1 MAYSAIAKYRNPGA
15 PIGNKSGSAQLTNS
29 TPKRILL
36 SASVLALVFALPALG
51 QQGPESLLPEGFGV
65 PTPPPANNRPST
77 TGPTPTGTPP
87 ATRPATSGD
96 QATDAATAADA
107 DEEIEEEE
115 EDESEE
121 ELVIRYDV
129 PPAARRSLSAV
140 GIISSASGG
149 FAAEAFGTT
158 DGNFLKQVVNRTT
171 GPLASRWGTIL
182 GRRLLASR
190 TNTPAGIN
198 GADWTA
204 ERAWLLLRMGDSV
217 GARQLV
223 QEVDAGNYTKR
234 MHEVALQVLLA
245 NGDLSGLCPL
255 VESGVSMVNDGRWK
269 MARAICASLAGEQGS
284 ATAFI
289 NQGRY
294 QGWVRGVDYRLAE
307 KAVGAGVNGRRSVK
321 IEWDGVEG
329 MNPWRFGLSA
339 ATGLEPP
346 EKLFEKS
353 GRQLAGWQVQLPMF
367 TAATRAKYAS
377 HAAALGVY
385 SNRDIVDL
393 FGQVLDDTEAPDNL
407 RNNAEALQQAYIAT
421 GDAARVT
428 AMSTIWSG
436 ATKGADYHGKLIMT
450 ARAAA
455 LIAPDTAHSAS
466 ADGLIASMLTAGLDR
481 NAAAWANIVD
491 NGSLGWAL
499 IALGSPGNIQP
510 VEYDPLDDFYGNDS
524 SEKGQRSALLLAG
537 LAGLG
542 RIDSGARSDFED
554 ELNVNIARETNWTR
568 AISSAA
574 QRGEQGTVALM
585 AIAGL
590 QAPGWS
596 VVPANHLYYI
606 VRSLRQVGLEAE
618 ARMIAAEAVTFS

>member
-1 MAYSAIAKYRNPGA
+1 M
-15 PIGNKSGSAQLTNS
+15 
-29 TPKRILL
+29 
-36 SASVLALVFALPALG
+36 
-51 QQGPESLLPEGFGV
+51 LPEGFGV
-65 PTPPPANNRPST
+65 PPPPPASNRPST
-77 TGPTPTGTPP
+77 TGPAQTGAPP
-87 ATRPATSGD
+87 ASRPVTTGD
-96 QATDAATAADA
+96 QTTDAAATTDT
-107 DEEIEEEE
+107 EEKAEEEE
-115 EDESEE
+115 EEESEE

-140 GIISSASGG
+140 GIISAASGG
-149 FAAEAFGTT
+149 FAADAFGTT
-158 DGNFLKQVVNRTT
+158 DGNLLKQVVNRTT

-217 GARQLV
+217 VARQLV

-255 VESGVSMVNDGRWK
+255 VESGVSLVNDGRWK
-269 MARAICASLAGEQGS
+269 MTRAICASLAGEQGS

-339 ATGLEPP
+339 ATGMEPP

-353 GRQLAGWQVQLPMF
+353 GRQLAGWQVQLPMYP
-367 TAATRAKYAS
+367 AAIRAKYAS
-377 HAAALGVY
+377 KAAALGVY

-393 FGQVLDDTEAPDNL
+393 FGQVLDDAEAPDNV

-436 ATKGADYHGKLIMT
+436 ATQGADYHGKLIMT

-491 NGSLGWAL
+491 SGSLGWAL
-499 IALGSPGNIQP
+499 IALGAPGNIP
-510 VEYDPLDDFYGNDS
+510 LVEYGPLDDFYGNDDS
-524 SEKGQRSALLLAG
+524 DKGQRSALLLAG

-542 RIDSGARSDFED
+542 RIDTDARSDFEG
-554 ELNVNIARETNWTR
+554 ELNVNVARETKWTR
-568 AISSAA
+568 AIESAA
-574 QRGEQGTVALM
+574 QRGEQGTVALL
-585 AIAGL
+585 AITGL
-590 QAPGWS
+590 QAPSWS